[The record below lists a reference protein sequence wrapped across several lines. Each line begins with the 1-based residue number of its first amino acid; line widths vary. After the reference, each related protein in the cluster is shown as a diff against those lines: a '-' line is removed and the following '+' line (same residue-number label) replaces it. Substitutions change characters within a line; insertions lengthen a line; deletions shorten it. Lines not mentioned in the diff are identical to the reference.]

1 DAADH
6 WNPSISAAGT
16 QVLYHRAAPDYSVP
30 DIEPWG
36 SPPGCPFKMLR
47 VGGVFPVVSPDGQH
61 FAMVSGEPDHLVIMN
76 LDGGGRKTIVTAQ
89 NKEIFSLSW
98 ALKGDRIAFAY
109 GAAFQTSERKT
120 DVEIETIAADGSARK
135 TLTARAGMNAFPA
148 FSPDGKQL

>member
-1 DAADH
+1 
-6 WNPSISAAGT
+6 
-16 QVLYHRAAPDYSVP
+16 
-30 DIEPWG
+30 
-36 SPPGCPFKMLR
+36 
-47 VGGVFPVVSPDGQH
+47 
-61 FAMVSGEPDHLVIMN
+61 
-76 LDGGGRKTIVTAQ
+76 GRKTIVTAQ

-148 FSPDGKQL
+148 FSPDGKQLVFHSTRDGPKNLYIMNADGTGVRRLTEGKWTDTHAAWSPTGEWIAFAGKRDDGKFAIWLIRPDGTGLKRLVGPDGTHM